1 MQEKGEVMALK
12 NLSSAAMI
20 SLTAPWVTEGD
31 PERAILL
38 RFPETQGLLGRI
50 EGDQQALLD
59 VQVRPNGRLAEVS
72 DEQGKL
78 DVEHDD
84 LVRGVTGLLTH
95 LALLTTDAKEARSVI
110 DLRDTLFPQGISLI
124 TRSYRDEAGEGR
136 LLRAR
141 LTPALKKSLKAIG
154 VLQGTLADTI
164 ARYLEIADAL
174 GKLEDE
180 KAALVGRSDG
190 PTRATLLGARNRWV
204 RTVNAMIALLDIV
217 DISEEDKTKV
227 LVRFDK
233 ALRATERGGADEV
246 AQEPPAVTPTPGPVV
261 ASPTP

>member
-1 MQEKGEVMALK
+1 MALK

-20 SLTAPWVTEGD
+20 SLTTPWVTEGN
-31 PERAILL
+31 PERVILL
-38 RFPETQGLLGRI
+38 RFPETNGLLGRI

-78 DVEHDD
+78 DVAHDD
-84 LVRGVTGLLTH
+84 LVRGVTGLLTN
-95 LALLTTDAKEARSVI
+95 LALLTTDAKEARALLE
-110 DLRDTLFPQGISLI
+110 LRDTVFPQGIALV

-141 LTPALKKSLKAIG
+141 LTPALKKALKAIP
-154 VLQGTLADTI
+154 VSQGTLADTV
-164 ARYLEIADAL
+164 ARYLDVTDAL

-180 KAALVGRSDG
+180 KAALVGRTEG
-190 PTRATLLGARNRWV
+190 PTPAALHGARNRWI
-204 RTVNAMIALLDIV
+204 RTVNAMIALLDIIA
-217 DISEEDKTKV
+217 ISEEEKTTV

-233 ALRATERGGADEV
+233 ALRATERGGADEGV
-246 AQEPPAVTPTPGPVV
+246 QEPLTPTPTPGPVAV
-261 ASPTP
+261 SPTP